1 MRPLLLHSGLA
12 IAFGVW
18 LVSAPEQVFD
28 LMMYLRIPRMK
39 LDPAPLGVLRF
50 LGVMLVIT
58 GLPLWILPEPEL
70 KEHQEKVLR
79 LLGWVSLFFWLTL
92 PQVGQ
97 DDGSGTAGC
106 FGLVLFALLYILLKW
121 GTPGPAVSPIE
132 ELSEM
137 AARQERNRLARDL
150 HDSIKQQLFSIKMS
164 SAAAEERWDRDPG
177 GARAALADVR
187 RSAHYA
193 MVEMQAMLAQ
203 LRPEPLATVGL
214 VDALREQCEALGYR
228 LGVPVDLAV
237 GDLPEDERLPV
248 SAQENLFRIA
258 QEALS
263 NIARHARPQSVRVRL
278 EADGSD
284 LRLSIQD
291 DGQGF
296 DPAAP
301 TAGMGLRSMR
311 ERLAALGGDLDV
323 ESAPGQGT
331 ALSARVPLTV
341 PSPGESDESLRL
353 RRVKVGAFF
362 AFLALLG
369 IGEAPV
375 VSVITLFF
383 AGRISLKERSRRSR
397 FLSQQLIFV
406 AALLFWW
413 NVGITAPELPSPT
426 LSGLQRYGAMLE
438 YALAQAIRLISPLSL
453 VLIAWE
459 LWKSRRAA
467 DSLYYN
473 RELVLFV
480 LLLLLASFPFLL
492 TYDPGLVGNI
502 ASRMAALA
510 YAVWFLRLLAG
521 GR

>member
-1 MRPLLLHSGLA
+1 MLLHAALA
-12 IAFGVW
+12 IAFGLW

-28 LMMYLRIPRMK
+28 LMMYLRYPQVK
-39 LDPAPLGVLRF
+39 LDPGLLGVLRF
-50 LGVMLVIT
+50 LGVILVCT

-70 KEHQEKVLR
+70 NKHQEKFLR
-79 LLGWVSLFFWLTL
+79 LLAGVSLFFWFTL
-92 PQVGQ
+92 PQAGK
-97 DDGSGTAGC
+97 DDGGGIGGC
-106 FGLVLFALLYILLKW
+106 LGLLLFALLYVLLKW
-121 GTPGPAVSPIE
+121 GTPAVSQSE
-132 ELSEM
+132 ELSEL

-164 SAAAEERWDRDPG
+164 SAAAEERWNRDPG

-228 LGVPVDLAV
+228 LGVPVDFAV

-248 SAQENLFRIA
+248 STQENLFRIA
-258 QEALS
+258 QEGLS
-263 NIARHARPQSVRVRL
+263 NIARHARPSSVQVRL
-278 EADGSD
+278 EADGPD
-284 LRLSIQD
+284 LRLSIRD
-291 DGQGF
+291 EGQGF

-301 TAGMGLRSMR
+301 SAGMGLRSMR
-311 ERLAALGGDLDV
+311 ERLAALGGDLDI

-341 PSPGESDESLRL
+341 PSPDESDESLRL
-353 RRVKVGAFF
+353 RRVKVCAFF

-369 IGEAPV
+369 IGETLV
-375 VSVITLFF
+375 VSASALFF

-397 FLSQQLIFV
+397 SLSQQSIFV

-413 NVGITAPELPSPT
+413 YAGTTVPELPSAT
-426 LSGLQRYGAMLE
+426 LAGLQWYEAMLE
-438 YALAQAIRLISPLSL
+438 YALTQAARLISPLSL

-480 LLLLLASFPFLL
+480 LLLLLASLPFLL

>member
-1 MRPLLLHSGLA
+1 MLLHTGLA

-28 LMMYLRIPRMK
+28 LMMYLRFPQVK
-39 LDPAPLGVLRF
+39 LDPGLLGVLRF
-50 LGVMLVIT
+50 LGVILVCT

-70 KEHQEKVLR
+70 NKHQENFLR
-79 LLGWVSLFFWLTL
+79 LLAGVSLFFWLAL
-92 PQVGQ
+92 PQAGK
-97 DDGSGTAGC
+97 DDGSGIGGC
-106 FGLVLFALLYILLKW
+106 LGLLLFGLLYVLLKW
-121 GTPGPAVSPIE
+121 GAPGPAVSPIE

-164 SAAAEERWDRDPG
+164 SAAAEERWDKDPG

-296 DPAAP
+296 DPAAA

-331 ALSARVPLTV
+331 ALSARVSLTV
-341 PSPGESDESLRL
+341 PSPDESDESLRL
-353 RRVKVGAFF
+353 RRVKMGAFF
-362 AFLALLG
+362 AFLALLD
-369 IGEAPV
+369 IGEVTVSIIALFV
-375 VSVITLFF
+375 V
-383 AGRISLKERSRRSR
+383 GRISLKERSLR
-397 FLSQQLIFV
+397 
-406 AALLFWW
+406 WW
-413 NVGITAPELPSPT
+413 SWTCGC
-426 LSGLQRYGAMLE
+426 
-438 YALAQAIRLISPLSL
+438 
-453 VLIAWE
+453 
-459 LWKSRRAA
+459 RAA
-467 DSLYYN
+467 W
-473 RELVLFV
+473 
-480 LLLLLASFPFLL
+480 
-492 TYDPGLVGNI
+492 T
-502 ASRMAALA
+502 ASRPPAGSAPSRPIPRWWCSPPIPTTPGWWARCGPGPSATCARMPIPRSSSPRC
-510 YAVWFLRLLAG
+510 AVPRGG
-521 GR
+521 GRCSIRPWPAPCSRNWPMAPG